1 MNSRNKS
8 KLNNNITEWADLAG
22 WAGWVDRIGWAG
34 LDCWAGWTDRA
45 GLADWTGWAGLDVW
59 AGLDC
64 WVDGTA
70 WLGSPGWLGRLD
82 RLGRLGARQAGPNQ
96 SGFSKIKSLVE
107 KCSTVHSARYTPV
120 LLMGMKTII
129 QIPGWDTSDGTHC
142 QFMLFTC

>member
-1 MNSRNKS
+1 MGRF
-8 KLNNNITEWADLAG
+8 
-22 WAGWVDRIGWAG
+22 
-34 LDCWAGWTDRA
+34 
-45 GLADWTGWAGLDVW
+45 
-59 AGLDC
+59 
-64 WVDGTA
+64 
-70 WLGSPGWLGRLD
+70 GWLGRLGLLG
-82 RLGRLGARQAGPNQ
+82 RLGRQYWLGRVGLLGRLDRQSRLGRLNQLGRLVRLGARQAGRPDPNQ